1 MAAIMEG
8 TRFDYYNALEQKAY
22 PVMRIFKMANRPSTI
37 FIKLNGANPGWKVGQ
52 LISFKNAQTAFS
64 GKIWYIHKG
73 STYYNLYVKHPNPG
87 SVMAMPGGQIIAGS
101 FPATTYVTGQGFD
114 PVQPPVTDPYGILI
128 GPSDPTPTFE
138 DEPSRG
144 PQASMLPSFMNQ
156 RNLMIAG
163 IALAVVIVIRN
174 I

>member
-1 MAAIMEG
+1 MAAIVAN

-87 SVMAMPGGQIIAGS
+87 SVTAMPGGLIIAGS
-101 FPATTYVTGQGFD
+101 FYVTGQGFD
-114 PVQPPVTDPYGILI
+114 PEIA
-128 GPSDPTPTFE
+128 GPS
-138 DEPSRG
+138 G
-144 PQASMLPSFMNQ
+144 PQVFPELQKSTLPSFLNQ